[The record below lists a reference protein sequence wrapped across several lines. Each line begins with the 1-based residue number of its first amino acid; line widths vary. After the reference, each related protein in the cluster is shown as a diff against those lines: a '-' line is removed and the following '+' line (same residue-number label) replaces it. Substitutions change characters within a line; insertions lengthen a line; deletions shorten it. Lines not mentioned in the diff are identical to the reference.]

1 MPNAW
6 VEFVRQYAKENNLS
20 FGCAI
25 SEAGPAYR
33 KMKAM
38 NVKPKDK
45 QKSKFTVSKEKTKK
59 EGKPKEVEPPR
70 ARRKYFEG
78 LSEAEK
84 EDRKMY
90 KDYKRIKCDKM
101 NSIAFIINQFQLRGN
116 YEEAKDKINT
126 MIKND
131 DVPNTPEIYSKP
143 IKSIT
148 GIKNLTKQIIDDI
161 VNHTNYW
168 GQCYEFMSDEG
179 LFKELMTLLKNNAP
193 SLYEEKKRHAE
204 ANRLEKENRGTGYLK
219 RFN

>member
-20 FGCAI
+20 YGCAI
-25 SEAGPAYR
+25 SEASPAYR

-45 QKSKFTVSKEKTKK
+45 QKSKITVSKEKTKK

-126 MIKND
+126 MIKNY

-193 SLYEEKKRHAE
+193 SLYEEKKRHSE
-204 ANRLEKENRGTGYLK
+204 ANRLEKEYRGTGY
-219 RFN
+219 